1 MEKEKF
7 LAEGYGGHGGDPASG
22 NLDSEDVDHKCGGC
36 VDEHEHGDGGVLEVV
51 EMLRGYGP
59 IFCPGLVLLGADEKL
74 GGYGDAGAKHDEVE
88 LSVAEGFDAVREE
101 PCP

>member
-1 MEKEKF
+1 MEEEIF
-7 LAEGYGGHGGDPASG
+7 LAEGYGGHSRDPASG
-22 NLDSEDVDHKCGGC
+22 NLDLEDVDHQCCGC

-59 IFCPGLVLLGADEKL
+59 IFCPRLVLFGADEKL
-74 GGYGDAGAKHDEVE
+74 GRYGDAGTDHDEVE
-88 LSVAEGFDAVREE
+88 LGVAEGFDAVREV